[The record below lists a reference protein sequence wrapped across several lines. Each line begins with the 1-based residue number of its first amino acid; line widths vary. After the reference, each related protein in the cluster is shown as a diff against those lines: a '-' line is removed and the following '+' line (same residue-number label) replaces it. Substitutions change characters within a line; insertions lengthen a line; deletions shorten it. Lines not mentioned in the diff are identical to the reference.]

1 MESGRVPQRLSLRT
15 NAANS
20 QKRWRASCSSL
31 PLVAFRL
38 ALLTAPVAHAVDF
51 GLYERHCAFC
61 HGAEG
66 RGDGP
71 AAGRLPTP
79 PADFTS
85 GNFKLRSTP
94 SGGMPTDADLI
105 GTISRGVPGT
115 GMPSFAALSAEE
127 RDRLVASVKE
137 LSRPRHGGPSY
148 FETRP
153 VLRPI
158 TVPPRPPPTPARVAR
173 GRKLYRELSC
183 PSCHGEEGRGNG
195 SSAAELKDYAGR
207 SLHPTDFTLGILK
220 GGADPR
226 QLYLRIATGLNGTP
240 MAEYGDDVL
249 TPADRWALVDYLLS
263 LIGR

>member
-1 MESGRVPQRLSLRT
+1 MEWSGVPS
-15 NAANS
+15 
-20 QKRWRASCSSL
+20 
-31 PLVAFRL
+31 PLCAIVLEL
-38 ALLTAPVAHAVDF
+38 ALLLAPLARASDS

-61 HGAEG
+61 HGPEG

-85 GNFKLRSTP
+85 ANFKLRSTR
-94 SGGMPTDADLI
+94 SGAMPTDDDLL
-105 GTISRGVPGT
+105 GTITRGVPGT
-115 GMPSFAALSAEE
+115 GMPSFAALSADE
-127 RDRLVASVKE
+127 RNRLVASVKE
-137 LSRPRHGGPSY
+137 LSRPREGGPSY

-153 VLRPI
+153 VPRPI
-158 TVPPRPPPTPARVAR
+158 RVPPGPRATPALVAR

-183 PSCHGEEGRGNG
+183 ASCHGEEGRGNG

-220 GGADPR
+220 GGADAR

-240 MAEYGDDVL
+240 MAEYGDDVV
-249 TPADRWALVDYLLS
+249 TPTDRWALVEYLRS
-263 LIGR
+263 LVGR

>member
-1 MESGRVPQRLSLRT
+1 
-15 NAANS
+15 
-20 QKRWRASCSSL
+20 
-31 PLVAFRL
+31 LVVLEL
-38 ALLTAPVAHAVDF
+38 ALLVAPLARAGDF

-61 HGAEG
+61 HGPEG

-94 SGGMPTDADLI
+94 SGAMPTDDDLLGAI
-105 GTISRGVPGT
+105 TRGVPGT
-115 GMPSFAALSAEE
+115 GMPSFAALSADE
-127 RDRLVASVKE
+127 RNRLVASVKE
-137 LSRPRHGGPSY
+137 LSRPREGGPSY

-153 VLRPI
+153 VPRPI
-158 TVPPRPPPTPARVAR
+158 RVPPRPRTTPALVAR

-183 PSCHGEEGRGNG
+183 ASCHGEEGRGDG

-207 SLHPTDFTLGILK
+207 SLHPTDFTLGILT
-220 GGADPR
+220 GGADAR

-240 MAEYGDDVL
+240 MAEYGDDVV
-249 TPADRWALVDYLLS
+249 TPADRWALVEYLRS

>member
-1 MESGRVPQRLSLRT
+1 
-15 NAANS
+15 
-20 QKRWRASCSSL
+20 
-31 PLVAFRL
+31 LVVLEL
-38 ALLTAPVAHAVDF
+38 ALLVAPLARAGDF

-61 HGAEG
+61 HGPEG

-94 SGGMPTDADLI
+94 SGAMPTDDDLLGAI
-105 GTISRGVPGT
+105 TRGVPGT
-115 GMPSFAALSAEE
+115 GMPSFAALSADE
-127 RDRLVASVKE
+127 RNRLVASVKE
-137 LSRPRHGGPSY
+137 LSRPREGGPSY

-153 VLRPI
+153 VPRPI
-158 TVPPRPPPTPARVAR
+158 RVPPRPRTTPALVAR

-183 PSCHGEEGRGNG
+183 ASCHGEEGRGDG

-220 GGADPR
+220 GGADAR

-240 MAEYGDDVL
+240 MAEYGDDVV
-249 TPADRWALVDYLLS
+249 TPADRWALVEYLRS